1 MKGEAIMSG
10 NDISSGL
17 GRRVALVLG
26 LGAGAALVMGT
37 MPGAAAATKAK
48 GVKLTVLYGTPKDP
62 AAFETY
68 YAGTHMP
75 MVYKVKGIKHI
86 ELAKG
91 LPGPDGKPPA
101 YYRVTELW
109 FSSMKQMQTVTAT
122 PAFQKVVADVPN
134 FASGGATIVTG
145 QIE

>member
-1 MKGEAIMSG
+1 MSG
-10 NDISSGL
+10 SSSTSGGLSRRGAVGL
-17 GRRVALVLG
+17 GLA
-26 LGAGAALVMGT
+26 AGAALVMGT
-37 MPGAAAATKAK
+37 MAAAEAATKAK
-48 GVKLTVLYGTPKDP
+48 GVKLTVLYGAPKDP
-62 AAFETY
+62 AAFEKY

-75 MVYKVKGIKHI
+75 MLYKIKGIKRI

-109 FSSMKQMQTVTAT
+109 FSSMKQMQSVTGT

-134 FASGGATIVTG
+134 FATGGATIVTG